1 MTSPAAAGARRAL
14 WLAPCALLISAVV
27 FAWIGRN
34 NEQYLERFVPYGDVS
49 SYYSN
54 QIQSYM
60 RVASGGA
67 LAESEWQLKNNIRD
81 PLRGMLFAVAAPA
94 WLISV
99 NGYLMFHALAFA
111 LFVALLGAWAFERG
125 WGRLQYGFAVAFLL
139 VGRYTFDPVR
149 GMGAIYPDQ
158 AAAFLYGSAVIALL
172 RSRGQDAGWALA
184 FGVLACLT
192 AMARTVAG
200 GYLLFL
206 ALPIVAWFWWDAGRE
221 AGGRRRFWIAAGCAV
236 LPALLCLPWVLY
248 IGQILLLFYMKAGY
262 SLGNVW
268 ELVGITF
275 ERGLGWRIGRPGM
288 LAGGLLAIAVAWQM
302 RYAGRAR
309 WSDIAVS
316 LWLLAGHLVLIGLVL
331 RVGDDWLALTYYV
344 PLCAIVIAAPY
355 RREDAAKDAPRAPR
369 ALAWFRAGIGVLMFA
384 LVARSAAPGVVSH
397 SDRQFE
403 EFYNSIMQQVGPL
416 LSAVQPAVRA
426 PTLEMSFWEYGRFVI
441 VGALRREQLL
451 VHWAKH
457 FQVHRDQWEM
467 GYPNVPAE
475 KVAATLA
482 GKLLE
487 DADIYVTLADK
498 RAERVKVLY
507 VSDLSIDYVTRVDE
521 LIARAPASWRLCR
534 SFDTW
539 FGKVLAYVNLARAGD
554 AVPRMQCVQDAKP

>member
-1 MTSPAAAGARRAL
+1 MTSPAAPGTLRSV
-14 WLAPCALLISAVV
+14 WLVICAAMISAAV

-34 NEQYLERFVPYGDVS
+34 NGQYLERYVPYGDVS

-60 RVASGGA
+60 RIESGGA
-67 LAESEWQLKNNIRD
+67 LAEAEWQLKSNIRD
-81 PLRGMLFAVAAPA
+81 PLRGIFFAFAAPA

-99 NGYLMFHALAFA
+99 NGYLVFHALAFA
-111 LFVALLGAWAFERG
+111 LFVGLLGTWAFERG
-125 WGRLQYGFAVAFLL
+125 WGWLQYGFAVAFLL
-139 VGRYTFDPVR
+139 IGRYCFDPVR

-172 RSRGQDAGWALA
+172 RSGGQRWSWALA
-184 FGVLACLT
+184 FGALACLT

-206 ALPIVAWFWWDAGRE
+206 ALPIAASFWWETGKQP
-221 AGGRRRFWIAAGCAV
+221 GGRRRFWIAAGCAV
-236 LPALLCLPWVLY
+236 LPALLCLPWALH
-248 IGQILLLFYMKAGY
+248 IGQILLPFYMKAGY

-268 ELVGITF
+268 DLVGITF
-275 ERGLGWRIGRPGM
+275 ERGLGWRIGHAGA
-288 LAGGLLAIAVAWQM
+288 LAGVLLAYAAAWQWWAA
-302 RYAGRAR
+302 RAGRWGDVA
-309 WSDIAVS
+309 IS
-316 LWLLAGHLVLIGLVL
+316 LWLLIGHLVLIGLVL
-331 RVGDDWLALTYYV
+331 RVGDDWLALAYYP
-344 PLCAIVIAAPY
+344 PLCGIVIAAPW
-355 RREDAAKDAPRAPR
+355 RRDAAEPRTPR
-369 ALAWFRAGIGVLMFA
+369 PLAWFRAGIAVLMLA
-384 LVARSAAPGVVSH
+384 GAVRAATLGVASH

-403 EFYNSIMQQVGPL
+403 DFYNAIMRELGPL
-416 LSAVQPAVRA
+416 LAAVQPASRA

-441 VGALRREQLL
+441 VGSLRRERLL

-467 GYPNVPAE
+467 GYPDVPPD
-475 KVAATLA
+475 KIAATLA

-498 RAERVKVLY
+498 RAERAKVLY
-507 VSDLSIDYVTRVDE
+507 VSDLSIDYVTRVDDM
-521 LIARAPASWRLCR
+521 IARAPASWRLCR

-539 FGKVLAYVNLARAGD
+539 FGTVRAYANLARAGD
-554 AVPRMQCVQDAKP
+554 AVQRMRCGPDAKS